1 MRFWAN
7 LVGYQLVWF
16 IAVIFAGAGKAWP
29 GALAAVLFVTWQLAI
44 SRHRMVDLRLM
55 VTAVLTGLLIDG
67 GLSLAG
73 WLIYAAPA
81 SALPAGGAPLWI
93 LGMWAAFSLTLNE
106 SLKFLQERRWLAAA
120 FGAIGA
126 PLAYL
131 GAARAWQAV
140 TFVAPAWH
148 AVAGLAIGWSV
159 AMVVLV
165 TFARRRR
172 SGRSNVDLLVLP
184 GRSP

>member
-1 MRFWAN
+1 MRLWAN

-16 IAVIFAGAGKAWP
+16 IAVIFAGADKAWP
-29 GALAAVLFVTWQLAI
+29 GVLAAVLFVTWQLVI
-44 SRHRMVDLRLM
+44 SRHRIVDLRLIA
-55 VTAVLTGLLIDG
+55 TALLMGLLIDG
-67 GLSLAG
+67 GVSLAG
-73 WLIYAAPA
+73 WLHYAAPA
-81 SALPAGGAPLWI
+81 PALPAGGAPLWI

-106 SLKFLQERRWLAAA
+106 SLKFLQQQRWLAAA

-131 GAARAWQAV
+131 GAARGWQAV
-140 TFVAPAWH
+140 SFVAPAWH
-148 AVAGLAIGWSV
+148 AVAALAIGWGA

-165 TFARRRR
+165 TLARRRR
-172 SGRSNVDLLVLP
+172 GRSNVDLLVLP